1 MIKHLTVLFIFI
13 SSLMTYGQDLVY
25 NSSQEIDFLTS
36 IGQQFYKQIDSNKKK
51 KLYLNNLPIDS
62 SGLSFNDLIVL
73 TNSSKVYGY
82 SISDGLKRNNFYSID
97 NNILKSET
105 SIDYLFVPSKQYLI
119 NTNIFAIRDKK
130 LLLINPNNWQVS
142 ELLDIRKVSYDYQ
155 PIEVAFSKADK
166 VLIEYGENVGGGYDV
181 YGFLVYDLKTQKTWE
196 VTQDFRKFL
205 PIDKVTDLTKLMIFT
220 IQNDKHLYFKIPD
233 EKPGKGSDEFVFDVN
248 FNFIGRSLEKE
259 INQVGV
265 NVVDNKVKSCNVF
278 SKSDKS
284 MVVIEYTPRY
294 DLDKIFYKM
303 FYDSVILNRE
313 IKFKKSDLEL
323 LKNFIF
329 AKHNYQFTSE
339 YYQAYFNLFSFY
351 GSPEKLKTRTKDV
364 NKHLSDA
371 DKKNLALINSML
383 KNAK

>member
-1 MIKHLTVLFIFI
+1 
-13 SSLMTYGQDLVY
+13 MTYGQDLVY